1 MRALRSGI
9 FFPWTMLGGD
19 SPPKKLSFP
28 SQDHPS
34 REFFSENPARP
45 CQGTFMFLGLAVFLM
60 AKDCFSG
67 ATRGISEHTLTL
79 QVKSNF

>member
-19 SPPKKLSFP
+19 SLPKKLSFP

-60 AKDCFSG
+60 AKDYVLVGQPGVS
-67 ATRGISEHTLTL
+67 RSIL
-79 QVKSNF
+79 